1 MHYVPSMARLNPG
14 QFYVVDFNTDE
25 DLYHERLVLGMNLAN
40 DQCAVLT
47 PDGDS
52 YFVLAD
58 CFVQVAESSRD
69 AAWHRVAIA
78 NAIE

>member
-14 QFYVVDFNTDE
+14 QFYVVDFNIDE
-25 DLYHERLVLGMNLAN
+25 ELYHERLVLCMNLAN

-52 YFVLAD
+52 Y
-58 CFVQVAESSRD
+58 
-69 AAWHRVAIA
+69 
-78 NAIE
+78 IEP